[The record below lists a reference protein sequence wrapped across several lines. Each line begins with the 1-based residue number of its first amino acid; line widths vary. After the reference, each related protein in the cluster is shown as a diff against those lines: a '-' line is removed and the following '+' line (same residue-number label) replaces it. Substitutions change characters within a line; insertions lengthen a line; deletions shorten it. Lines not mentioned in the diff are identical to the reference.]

1 MKKKRNIKL
10 AYIIILQVNVLGQ
23 TYSTTIS
30 KIILGKK
37 PKFIRGGLCYKP
49 GGFATSH
56 TSLWYDIP
64 PPPPISSYAFK
75 LAPPHFEY
83 CLVLLA
89 TLTRGRMGGLWAQGH
104 GNAVQS

>member
-1 MKKKRNIKL
+1 MKKKRNIKF

-30 KIILGKK
+30 KIILGKNQNL
-37 PKFIRGGLCYKP
+37 FEVASVISLVVLLLVTHLCDI
-49 GGFATSH
+49 TS
-56 TSLWYDIP
+56 
-64 PPPPISSYAFK
+64 PPPISSYAFK

-89 TLTRGRMGGLWAQGH
+89 TLTRGERTGGL
-104 GNAVQS
+104 